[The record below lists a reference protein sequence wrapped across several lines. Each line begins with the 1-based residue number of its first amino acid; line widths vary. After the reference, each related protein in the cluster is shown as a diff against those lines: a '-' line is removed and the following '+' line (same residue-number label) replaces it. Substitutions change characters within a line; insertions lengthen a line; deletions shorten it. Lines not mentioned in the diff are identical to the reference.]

1 MADNQL
7 QYMLIMNTDEFVA
20 AAKKASEAFEDAMNP
35 KPAEDLDDQID
46 KTSKGFGGMEGALK
60 KLGGILVATFAVDKI
75 KDFFVEAVQ
84 SAATVKAT
92 TAQFEQVFGDNAKV
106 VQEKLNEMGASMG
119 ILPERLKPG
128 MSKLSSMFMGL
139 GVDSTKATDMAS
151 RGMTASADAAAFYD
165 KSLEE
170 AQSNL
175 TSFIKGNYEGGE
187 SIGLFANA
195 TQIADWSTK
204 NLHKD
209 FTKMT
214 EAEKQETRLKF
225 AEEMMKKSGAM
236 GQASREADGLE
247 NQMGNLKQAWETF
260 TAKIGAPILEKVVI
274 PAIMGIVSVLDTL
287 GQSMG
292 TMDMS
297 AFIEFGEGIKT
308 IAQDMWDKIS
318 EGIEAIKPIFEQM
331 TPLLKPLL
339 DALLVIADVA
349 GNVLA
354 TAFQVLAPFV
364 AVVVKALSAMIKP
377 VLECIPLL
385 KPLADYIISIFGE
398 KVSAM
403 FPVFQAGVEYIA
415 AAFVFLV
422 EVVKDV
428 VKFFNTLGQAISQF
442 VHGDATGAWDTLKQG
457 FSNLCSGLKDTIST
471 FGKEMLI
478 KYANFF
484 TEILKYLGD
493 VLKNIIPL
501 IWNTLVQTVE
511 LLVKLYQ
518 MWMDL
523 LFKVWSEIG
532 AFILE
537 KLVEISKVIGEKV
550 FEMIT
555 STVAYLT
562 ELRDNITNKFIEIA
576 TAIGNKVLEIKNNVV
591 NKFNEIKNG
600 IVNKVN
606 EIKTNTVNKFTEMKN
621 AVVNKIIE
629 MSTNTVNKVKEMPKK
644 FTDAFKNLTTSMTNI
659 GKNAIQG
666 LLSGLT
672 NAWKSVSNWVS
683 EKATWVANK
692 FKEILKIQSPSR
704 AFIEIGEFIDLGL
717 VKGLEN
723 EEDRIDNKVINIARS
738 IPNTFARLTDTDFS
752 PNLNAVNTSSSR
764 TIVRNQSVPIVQLIV
779 EGDIGAVVD
788 KVSSKIVRQTGLM
801 VGGRV

>member
-1 MADNQL
+1 MNQMVFELILNSAGFQQAL
-7 QYMLIMNTDEFVA
+7 QNAGKSI
-20 AAKKASEAFEDAMNP
+20 EDAMNP
-35 KPAEDLDDQID
+35 QPVRDLGDEADETTGI
-46 KTSKGFGGMEGALK
+46 FGGMGGALK
-60 KLGGILVATFAVDKI
+60 KLGGVLLATFAVDKI

-92 TAQFEQVFGDNAKV
+92 TAQFEQVFGDNAAV

-170 AQSNL
+170 AQGNL

-195 TQIADWSTK
+195 TQIADWATK
-204 NLHKD
+204 NLGKD

-247 NQMGNLKQAWETF
+247 NQMGNLKSAWEQF
-260 TAKIGAPILEKVVI
+260 TAKIGTPILEKVVI

-318 EGIEAIKPIFEQM
+318 EGIETIKPIFDQL
-331 TPLLKPLL
+331 TPLLKPLM

-364 AVVVKALSAMIKP
+364 AVVVDALSAMIKP

-398 KVSAM
+398 KISAM
-403 FPVFQAGVEYIA
+403 FPVFQAGIEYIA
-415 AAFVFLV
+415 ASFIFVV

-428 VKFFNTLGQAISQF
+428 IEFFNVLGQAISQF

-471 FGKEMLI
+471 FGKEMYA
-478 KYANFF
+478 KYAQFF
-484 TEILKYLGD
+484 IEILKYLGN

-511 LLVKLYQ
+511 LLVKLYK

-523 LFKVWSEIG
+523 LLKIWGEIG

-537 KLVEISKVIGEKV
+537 KLIEISQIVGEKV
-550 FEMIT
+550 LEIIT
-555 STVAYLT
+555 STMAYLT

-576 TAIGNKVLEIKNNVV
+576 TAIGMKVLEIKNNVV

-600 IVNKVN
+600 IINKVT
-606 EIKTNTVNKFTEMKN
+606 EIKTNTVNKFNEMKN
-621 AVVNKIIE
+621 AVVNKIKE
-629 MSTNTVNKVKEMPKK
+629 MATNTVNKVKEMPSK
-644 FTDAFKNLTTSMTNI
+644 FINAFTSLPSKMTTI
-659 GKNAIQG
+659 GSNVIAG
-666 LLSGLT
+666 LLKGLT
-672 NAWKSVSNWVS
+672 NSWKNITSWVT

-704 AFIEIGEFIDLGL
+704 AFVEIGEFIDLGL

-723 EEDRIDNKVINIARS
+723 EEDRIDSKVVSIARS
-738 IPNTFARLTDTDFS
+738 IPDTFARLTDTNFS

-764 TIVRNQSVPIVQLIV
+764 TVVRNQSVPIVQLIV
-779 EGDIGAVVD
+779 EGDIGTVID
-788 KVSSKIVRQTGLM
+788 KVSTKIARQTGLM
-801 VGGRV
+801 IGGRV